1 MSESPVRPRLSSG
14 AIAVVGD
21 STSIIAFQYNPQ
33 QVTRTIEPQLVGG
46 QSDRAYAVRF
56 IGAPKETIS
65 MQLRFDATDG
75 LEAGDAI
82 SGRLGI
88 ANRLAQLELLA
99 FPDLDAITRREAQLA
114 QGVIEIFPDEA
125 PLAMLMLG
133 PNRTMPVK
141 VQELSIVEQAF
152 DPSLNPIRASVD
164 VTMSVLT
171 YSDVLPSNPAYRQF
185 VSYQQALRRFAATVA
200 AGTTAPGRF

>member
-1 MSESPVRPRLSSG
+1 
-14 AIAVVGD
+14 
-21 STSIIAFQYNPQ
+21 
-33 QVTRTIEPQLVGG
+33 
-46 QSDRAYAVRF
+46 
-56 IGAPKETIS
+56 

-75 LEAGDAI
+75 LEVGDAI

-141 VQELSIVEQAF
+141 VQQLSIAEQAF
-152 DPSLNPIRASVD
+152 DPLLNPIRASVD

-200 AGTTAPGRF
+200 AGTTTPERF